1 MHQFFLSPLHFWQ
14 QPFPCSLWCTIEDS
28 FLGRCSQKPQEEL
41 EYRQLEVEVY
51 QFLEDLLQQF
61 EVSEKI
67 EQYIRKYW
75 KIQIVSLVLIA
86 KSCHLSIVFNLLPT

>member
-1 MHQFFLSPLHFWQ
+1 MRQFFLSPLHFWQ
-14 QPFPCSLWCTIEDS
+14 QPFPCSLWYTIEGS

-51 QFLEDLLQQF
+51 QFLEGLLQQF

-67 EQYIRKYW
+67 ELCIRKYS
-75 KIQIVSLVLIA
+75 QIRELNFIWDEGN
-86 KSCHLSIVFNLLPT
+86 CI

>member
-14 QPFPCSLWCTIEDS
+14 QPFPCSLWYTIEGS

-67 EQYIRKYW
+67 ELCIRKYS
-75 KIQIVSLVLIA
+75 QIRELNFIWDEGN
-86 KSCHLSIVFNLLPT
+86 CI

>member
-14 QPFPCSLWCTIEDS
+14 QPFPCSLWYTIEGS

-51 QFLEDLLQQF
+51 QFLEGLLQQF

-67 EQYIRKYW
+67 ELCIRKYS
-75 KIQIVSLVLIA
+75 QIRELIY
-86 KSCHLSIVFNLLPT
+86 SYFIWDEGNCI